1 MAAVAEANYQ
11 DKGKFE
17 GSVLLELRGDSARV
31 KWDKNE
37 LDRTTPS
44 WQPTPTTVPLLH
56 G

>member
-1 MAAVAEANYQ
+1 MGAAEEGNYE

-17 GSVLLELRGDSARV
+17 GCVLLELRGDSARV
-31 KWDKNE
+31 KRDKNE
-37 LDRTTPS
+37 LERTTPS